1 MGSKKYDKRQ
11 EELYKKAASLAS
23 DGRFSKSDYES
34 LDSAYGKIKGWQV
47 GSKKSNLTRHIA
59 RALSENNAALDSD
72 AQELANKYNKSI
84 FGGYE
89 LKQTKDSSGNL
100 RTSFKQ
106 SEGGAGSRMHGMRLL
121 RGKEGEFYEGEF
133 ANAPISNIEKK
144 AWTQHTPSGSSTS
157 KWDVYTRT
165 YAHSPKPV
173 EPVKEEAP
181 APAPPVTEPGKD
193 LTDARSRWDQS
204 GGQGSIGYD
213 PASGRAPGVVD
224 GVGAA
229 ADYGNRATDDYHKRF
244 IPHLN
249 AQANLEALEM
259 GYSGGGNLDR
269 FKGKVPELASGD
281 IKDLYDY
288 YSKKITA

>member
-1 MGSKKYDKRQ
+1 MGSKYEKRR
-11 EELYKKAASLAS
+11 EELYSKAASLAA

-59 RALSENNAALDSD
+59 RALSENNAVLDSD

-89 LKQTKDSSGNL
+89 LKQTKDSSGSL

-106 SEGGAGSRMHGMRLL
+106 SEGGAGSRMHGMRPF

-144 AWTQHTPSGSSTS
+144 SWTQHTPAGSSTS

-165 YAHSPKPV
+165 YAHSPKPE
-173 EPVKEEAP
+173 EPVAKEE
-181 APAPPVTEPGKD
+181 PPKTETKPDIKPGKD

-213 PASGRAPGVVD
+213 PTSGGAPGVVD

-229 ADYGNRATDDYHKRF
+229 ADYGLSLIH
-244 IPHLN
+244 I
-249 AQANLEALEM
+249 
-259 GYSGGGNLDR
+259 
-269 FKGKVPELASGD
+269 
-281 IKDLYDY
+281 
-288 YSKKITA
+288 